1 MDLDEVIALINAE
14 IVANG
19 NQEITAD
26 VLRPILLAMLQQPND
41 LIGDLSTLTTT
52 ANDNLVNAINEINA
66 GVSFT
71 QDNIP
76 KIYGTFG
83 VSGVGEMTLDD
94 VATYINAQTWD
105 IEKAETDTP
114 LLVSFFKNGYIYVYL
129 FLRGFGNYP
138 TVNADDFYLL
148 IARLAI
154 PSDTSV
160 NSQIFNL
167 DPITTDFIDK
177 ANESTWDFSDSGELD
192 SEGRPKSYY
201 FSYTDDGI
209 LYYALFIGDPTQSP
223 YGDGGTPFVTGDFI
237 TTTNNSVSP
246 VPTLQQ
252 VTDSESNTTN
262 PIVVYDGDEGNKI
275 TYGDNEIVYTDSN
288 GNTITIRFPL
298 DAFTGNIN
306 IDIPAKDADDTVAM
320 VSDISGGAGFDRRY
334 LYTAGSDTDT
344 FIISDLIDATSI
356 QMIASNVGGNVMG
369 SAITFNGV
377 TGEISGYPVLT
388 GEEHLIYYIKP

>member
-41 LIGDLSTLTTT
+41 LIGDLNDLTTT

-66 GVSFT
+66 GGSFT

-83 VSGVGEMTLDD
+83 VSGTGEMTNED

-129 FLRGFGNYP
+129 FLRGFGTYP
-138 TVNADDFYLL
+138 TVDEDDFYLL
-148 IARLAI
+148 IARLAT
-154 PSDTSV
+154 PSDITV
-160 NSQIFNL
+160 NSQTFNI
-167 DPITTDFIDK
+167 DPITTNFVDK

-192 SEGRPKSYY
+192 ENGRPKSYY

-209 LYYALFIGDPTQSP
+209 LYYALFIGNPALSP
-223 YGDGGTPFVTGDFI
+223 YGDGGTPFVAGDFI
-237 TTTNNSVSP
+237 TTTNNSVAP

-252 VTDSESNTTN
+252 VTDSENITTK
-262 PIVVYDGDEGNKI
+262 DL
-275 TYGDNEIVYTDSN
+275 IVYSDSDGKIEYSHN
-288 GNTITIRFPL
+288 MLTFSDGV
-298 DAFTGNIN
+298 GNI
-306 IDIPAKDADDTVAM
+306 IRLQFPVGIVEPEVTYEFPIKDANDTFVM
-320 VSDISGGAGFDRRY
+320 ISDISGGPAFDRRY

-344 FIISDLIDATSI
+344 FIISDLIDATAI

-369 SAITFNGV
+369 SDVTFNSV

-388 GEEHLIYYIKP
+388 GEEHLIYYTKP

>member
-41 LIGDLSTLTTT
+41 LIGDLNDLTTT
-52 ANDNLVNAINEINA
+52 ANDNLVNAINEINE
-66 GVSFT
+66 GGSST

-83 VSGVGEMTLDD
+83 VSGTGAMTTED

-105 IEKAETDTP
+105 IEKSETDTP

-129 FLRGFGNYP
+129 FLRGFGTYP
-138 TVNADDFYLL
+138 TVDADDFYLL

-154 PSDTSV
+154 PSDTSA
-160 NSQIFNL
+160 NSEIFNL

-192 SEGRPKSYY
+192 AEGRPKSYY

-209 LYYALFIGDPTQSP
+209 LYYALFVGDPTQSP
-223 YGDGGTPFVTGDFI
+223 YGDGGTAFVAGDFI
-237 TTTNNSVSP
+237 TTTNNSVAP

-252 VTDSESNTTN
+252 VTDSENITTN
-262 PIVVYDGDEGNKI
+262 PIVIYNSVDGNKI
-275 TYGDNEIVYTDSN
+275 SYEDDRLIYTDPD
-288 GNTITIRFPL
+288 GNTITVRFPL
-298 DAFTGNIN
+298 NAFTG
-306 IDIPAKDADDTVAM
+306 DIVLSIPIKDANDTFAM

-344 FIISDLIDATSI
+344 FIISDLIDATAI

-369 SAITFNGV
+369 SAVTFNGV